1 MWGWG
6 YLYFQLQLLLHSYLY
21 YLGSRANIG
30 AKLLS
35 MGDWEKANRMSCW
48 QAIVRTVYLNQRG
61 VITVP
66 GMSSHRWKIL
76 ISTQFCRR
84 PPEPGAWSYTLL
96 GDEAGLAKAMV
107 FSIFSTLPWS
117 YSCSV
122 WVWNCSFK
130 QMKQSLT
137 EKTMRSSSQLV
148 THLGTSSAAWG
159 ERRRVT
165 AAKDQTRR
173 IHYR

>member
-6 YLYFQLQLLLHSYLY
+6 YLYFQFQLLLHSYLY
-21 YLGSRANIG
+21 YLGSQANIG

-48 QAIVRTVYLNQRG
+48 QAIVRTVYPNQRG
-61 VITVP
+61 VITVT
-66 GMSSHRWKIL
+66 GMSSHCWKIL
-76 ISTQFCRR
+76 ISTEFCRR
-84 PPEPGAWSYTLL
+84 PPEPEAWSYALL
-96 GDEAGLAKAMV
+96 GDEAGLAKATV

-130 QMKQSLT
+130 QMKTILDET
-137 EKTMRSSSQLV
+137 EPYWEDHEIFFSTCYPFGNILSGLGRRTEGHSSQ
-148 THLGTSSAAWG
+148 GPN
-159 ERRRVT
+159 
-165 AAKDQTRR
+165 
-173 IHYR
+173 